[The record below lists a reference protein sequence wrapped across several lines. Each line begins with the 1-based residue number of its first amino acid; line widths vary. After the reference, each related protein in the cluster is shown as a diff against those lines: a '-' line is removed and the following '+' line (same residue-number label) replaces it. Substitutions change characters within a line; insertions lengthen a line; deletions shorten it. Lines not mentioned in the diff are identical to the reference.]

1 MYLKHSILLASMVS
15 ALMLAGCSDSSH
27 NTVLDITK
35 PSLTLDTDLSK
46 MVITNQDNIT
56 IAGSVTD
63 DSSLAGL
70 KLTVQSAQSNE
81 VQTVKVSDKGTFSA
95 KIPLQVGDNELTITA
110 ADAAGNKVVYKA
122 TVFVD
127 KVAPS
132 IVLADAGENQVSRT
146 TQTLLKGK
154 VSDNGALAGLSV
166 QLLLNKTANNNSMPE
181 VITIDEKGEFEVIT
195 PLQAGDNEIAITV
208 MDKAGNQTTKTQH
221 VYFGHT
227 LTAANSHTG
236 ALVDGKLYA
245 WGRNNFGQVGRGD
258 VTSIRD
264 DGDAHSISPQLITN
278 APKNIVSI
286 SFNQNHSSLLTKDG
300 SVYTWGS
307 DGDGELGRGDTGR
320 SDCGRKTENC
330 RLDIGKVNSLADVV
344 AISSGYG
351 HRLVL
356 NKVGEVWAFGDN
368 GEGQLGVAA
377 TTDHSSTPVQVD
389 FSSQA
394 NVGKIIQVVASS
406 KSSYALDDKGQV
418 WAWGSN
424 KYGNFGM
431 GKVCERG
438 DDPKETGCIPSSS
451 KPLQVPL
458 AEAVKIKEL
467 AVGRDHVLALTDMG
481 EVYSWGL
488 NATSQV
494 GYNSKDMP
502 DTQQKWDRFI
512 TTPTLLP
519 WSTDKQSKH
528 VYANGNTSY
537 VMKKDG
543 KVYPWGM
550 YGESGA
556 DGRPDYVD
564 LAEPTDKLPSLTNVV
579 DMGVGALH
587 QLAKREDGGIFSWG
601 WSYEGSL
608 GGGDTVTNIW
618 MYNTPIALKFPMQ
631 PTQ

>member
-1 MYLKHSILLASMVS
+1 MRHTHSLLLASMIS
-15 ALMLAGCSDSSH
+15 ALMLSGCSGGSNHHHISEPD
-27 NTVLDITK
+27 TTK
-35 PSLTLDTDLSK
+35 PTLTIDSDLTN
-46 MVITNQDNIT
+46 VTTNQDSIT
-56 IAGSVTD
+56 ITGTVADNAPLS
-63 DSSLAGL
+63 GL
-70 KLTVQSAQSNE
+70 ILSIQSAQSNDT
-81 VQTVKVSDKGTFSA
+81 QTVKVSDKGEFSA

-110 ADAAGNKVVYKA
+110 TDVAGNKVVYQA

-132 IVLADAGENQVSRT
+132 IVLADEGANQVSRT
-146 TQTLLKGK
+146 TQTAFKGK
-154 VSDNGALAGLSV
+154 VSDDGELAGLSV
-166 QLLLNKTANNNSMPE
+166 QLLLNKTANNNSMLE
-181 VITIDEKGEFEVIT
+181 AITIDAKGEFEVVT

-330 RLDIGKVNSLADVV
+330 RLDIGKVNSLSDVV

-356 NKVGEVWAFGDN
+356 NKAGEVWAFGDN
-368 GEGQLGVAA
+368 GEGQLGV
-377 TTDHSSTPVQVD
+377 DGVKNSSTPVQVD

-406 KSSYALDDKGQV
+406 TSSYALDDKGQV

-438 DDPKETGCIPSSS
+438 DNPKETGCIPSSF

-488 NATSQV
+488 NASSQV

-556 DGRPDYVD
+556 DGRPNYMD

-601 WSYEGSL
+601 WSFEGSL

-618 MYNTPIALKFPMQ
+618 MYNTPIALKFPI
-631 PTQ
+631 